1 MRKTKQTAALF
12 MAILAM
18 LSQTG
23 IAYATE
29 TTPVGQMDSTLS
41 TVEPAPIIEE
51 AKIPSLETKESA
63 QLEKIEKIPL
73 ETMEQVQLDKIGDLS
88 DKKVDFD
95 KATQAFPSIEMKPEN
110 LVPATKPMTITEIQ
124 MVKVPQKVKK
134 LVEVEKVV
142 KEEYTV
148 RKAEGTIGW
157 NDFSIDRYGTINVPA
172 TFNINPYKPQLESS
186 VVYLA
191 NDGITDMIIYADHF
205 ESTSWQSPR
214 VVSPDTFFDW
224 DNLGISDTYSN
235 IAFGLSIKNMWG
247 MEIMQYWFN
256 DEGYQHSEMIL
267 ALSPGEA
274 VTIEIIGKY
283 GRCWFKPCVFSYDCE
298 LSVEVLPKKMV
309 RDKIVKVMEEI
320 EVIEMIEV
328 PVEVQKVIQVPLT
341 QHMEEEKFAG
351 VEKAPDSLI
360 ESYEKMKD
368 TLQPT
373 EPSNK
378 ISEIETQV
386 P

>member
-1 MRKTKQTAALF
+1 MRKTKQTAVLF

-18 LSQTG
+18 MTQTG

-29 TTPVGQMDSTLS
+29 ITPVEQMEGTLP
-41 TVEPAPIIEE
+41 TVEPTHIIEQ
-51 AKIPSLETKESA
+51 AKTTSLETIEGD
-63 QLEKIEKIPL
+63 QLEEIEKMPL
-73 ETMEQVQLDKIGDLS
+73 ETMEQSQLDKIDDIS
-88 DKKVDFD
+88 DDKMDSEKV
-95 KATQAFPSIEMKPEN
+95 TQAFQSIEATSEN
-110 LVPATKPMTITEIQ
+110 LETATKPMTITEIQ

-134 LVEVEKVV
+134 FIEVEKVV

-148 RKAEGTIGW
+148 QKAEGTIGW

-172 TFNINPYKPQLESS
+172 TFNINPYKPQLESNI
-186 VVYLA
+186 VYLA
-191 NDGITDMIIYADHF
+191 NNGITDMIIYADHF
-205 ESTSWQSPR
+205 ESTDWQSPR
-214 VVSPDTFFDW
+214 VVSPDTFYDW
-224 DNLGISDTYSN
+224 NNLGISDTYSN
-235 IAFGLSIKNMWG
+235 IAFGLSIKNMLG

-256 DEGYQHSEMIL
+256 DEGCQNSEMIL
-267 ALSPGEA
+267 TLSPGEA

-328 PVEVQKVIQVPLT
+328 PVEVQKVIQVPIT
-341 QHMEEEKFAG
+341 QHMEEEKYTDI
-351 VEKAPDSLI
+351 EKASDLTV
-360 ESYEKMKD
+360 ESYEKMTD

-373 EPSNK
+373 EPSNEL
-378 ISEIETQV
+378 SEVETQV